1 MNRRDAQR
9 RPAARLSPQAGSD
22 GPRRAAAPTQR
33 CGNVQRDARGSISTR
48 RTSASA
54 EGAAVVGGAPKLP
67 PSAHRPALDWL
78 RSFVVFWLI
87 PFHAAR
93 IYDVWHPYYVKG
105 AQLSLGLSLVFGFF
119 AAWGMELLFV
129 VAGQASAYALSQ
141 HGPRRYRGERLRRL
155 GLPMLVGM
163 LVLVPAMAYLG
174 QIWHTGVADSWLG
187 FYAQFWHFWAPG
199 DPYGGGFTL
208 GHLWFIVYLFG
219 FALVSAPIV
228 RVLQGGAG
236 RRACN
241 ALMPVLTRP
250 GGLLLL
256 AAPVALTAL
265 IPWPGARSPL
275 YYLTLYGLGLGLAL
289 DERSNAG
296 IDRSLLP
303 ALILGVAL
311 TPLSFTA
318 PLQSGLAPL
327 GLVVRDLAAA
337 GLAVASWCWVIV
349 ALGLARRYVSQEHR
363 LLRYTREATLPYYI
377 LHEPVVVALGLA
389 VVRRNLGLWPGF
401 VLITL
406 GALVITLGLYELL
419 IRRLPALRFLFG
431 MRPLPARA

>member
-1 MNRRDAQR
+1 MHQ
-9 RPAARLSPQAGSD
+9 
-22 GPRRAAAPTQR
+22 
-33 CGNVQRDARGSISTR
+33 
-48 RTSASA
+48 
-54 EGAAVVGGAPKLP
+54 
-67 PSAHRPALDWL
+67 PSLDWL

-93 IYDVWHPYYVKG
+93 IYDVWHPYYVKS

-129 VAGQASAYALSQ
+129 VAGQASACALSQ
-141 HGPRRYRGERLRRL
+141 HGPHRYRGERLRRL
-155 GLPMLVGM
+155 GLPTLVGM
-163 LVLVPAMAYLG
+163 LVLVPTMAYLG
-174 QIWHTGVADSWLG
+174 QIWHTGVAASLLG
-187 FYAQFWHFWAPG
+187 FYAQFWRFWEWG
-199 DPYGGGFTL
+199 NPYGGGFTL

-219 FALVSAPIV
+219 FALLSGPIFG
-228 RVLQGGAG
+228 VLQREAG
-236 RRACN
+236 RRARDVM
-241 ALMPVLTRP
+241 APVLAYP
-250 GGLLLL
+250 GGMLLL

-275 YYLTLYGLGLGLAL
+275 YYLTCYVLGIGLAL

-296 IDRSLLP
+296 IERGMLP
-303 ALILGVAL
+303 AMALGLAL
-311 TPLSFTA
+311 TPLIFAA
-318 PLQSGLAPL
+318 PLQSGMAPP
-327 GLVVRDLAAA
+327 GLVARDLAAA
-337 GLAVASWCWVIV
+337 GLAVVSWCWVVV
-349 ALGLARRYVSQEHR
+349 ALGLARRYADHEHR
-363 LLRYTREATLPYYI
+363 LLRYAREATLPYYI

-431 MRPLPARA
+431 MRPLPTRA